1 MSNYIKIG
9 SLNYNKIC
17 TILRVNTDTNTLVY
31 TELDFLQ
38 NPLKRVLYLNT
49 VYDPLE
55 IGFNGKIYKGKEQL
69 RELYIDV
76 EKYNVSNAIEEL
88 E

>member
-9 SLNYNKIC
+9 STNYEEIS
-17 TILRVNTDTNTLVY
+17 TILKINTNTNTLVY
-31 TELDFLQ
+31 IMLDLFQ
-38 NPLKRVLYLNT
+38 NPSKCTLYLNT

-76 EKYNVSNAIEEL
+76 ENYNISNAIEEL